1 MKFSEI
7 ERPFISVIVVT
18 WNARSL
24 LKKCLISLYN
34 QTYKRYE
41 VIVVDNASEDKT
53 AQMIKEEFPNVK
65 LIILKENKGFTG
77 GNIEGLKHAKGE
89 FIALL
94 NNDAEASPQWLETLI
109 KPMLENPQVGICT
122 SKVVIKNTNILDSV
136 GGGLTTAFSGFKIG
150 MGERA
155 DIYNKKRYVPGGYA
169 CACLYR
175 KKMLDEIGFFD
186 EDFVFNHEDTDLDF
200 RALLAGWRC
209 VYVPDAIV
217 EHKVSATLGHMSAKS
232 VYYFSRNSEFVWIKN
247 APTKLM
253 LKYLHHRI
261 LYEIASFG
269 YFGIMHRQW
278 KAFLKGKWDAIKF
291 LPKMMKK
298 RKKVLLR
305 KEISAKKIMGFLTP
319 VGSYLL
325 TRLSNMK
332 RSRYFEVFLL

>member
-1 MKFSEI
+1 MKKFEI
-7 ERPFISVIVVT
+7 PLISIIIVT
-18 WNARSL
+18 WNAKEL
-24 LKKCLISLYN
+24 LKNCLISLYN
-34 QTYKRYE
+34 QTYKNFE
-41 VIVVDNASEDKT
+41 IIVVDNASKDNT
-53 AQMIKEEFPNVK
+53 VQMIEREFPEVK
-65 LIILKENKGFTG
+65 LVRLNENKGFTG
-77 GNIEGLKHAKGE
+77 GNIEGLKKTKGE

-109 KPMLENPQVGICT
+109 KPMFEDEKVGICT
-122 SKVVIKNTNILDSV
+122 SKVIIKGTNILDSA
-136 GGGLTTAFSGFKIG
+136 GSGLTTAFSGFKIG
-150 MGERA
+150 MGEKA
-155 DIYNKKRYVPGGYA
+155 DLYNEKRYVLGGYA

-200 RALLAGWRC
+200 RAFLSGWKC

-217 EHKVSATLGHMSAKS
+217 EHRVSATLGYMSAKS

-247 APTKLM
+247 APTRLM

-298 RKKVLLR
+298 RK
-305 KEISAKKIMGFLTP
+305 EIQTKDKKQNFLI
-319 VGSYLL
+319 
-325 TRLSNMK
+325 
-332 RSRYFEVFLL
+332 EVQLMAFPKYIIQRIKNNIQLKFLQK

>member
-7 ERPFISVIVVT
+7 ERPFISIIVVT

-94 NNDAEASPQWLETLI
+94 NNDAEASPQWLQTLI
-109 KPMLENPQVGICT
+109 KPMLEDPQVGICT
-122 SKVVIKNTNILDSV
+122 SKVVIKNTNNILDSV

-298 RKKVLLR
+298 RK
-305 KEISAKKIMGFLTP
+305 EIQTKNKKQNFLI
-319 VGSYLL
+319 
-325 TRLSNMK
+325 
-332 RSRYFEVFLL
+332 EVQLMAFPKYIIQRIKNNIQLKFLQK

>member
-7 ERPFISVIVVT
+7 ERPFISIIVVT

-109 KPMLENPQVGICT
+109 KPMLEDPQVGICT
-122 SKVVIKNTNILDSV
+122 SKVVIKNTNILDSA

-209 VYVPDAIV
+209 VYVPDATV

-298 RKKVLLR
+298 RK
-305 KEISAKKIMGFLTP
+305 EIQTKNKKQNFLIEVQFMAFP
-319 VGSYLL
+319 KYIIQ
-325 TRLSNMK
+325 RIKSNIQLK
-332 RSRYFEVFLL
+332 FLQK